1 MGGEGCRERRG
12 GDHKKDK
19 FAAKREKVIS
29 FISNLKGRESPYT
42 RKKGQRLH
50 LSSELSISKL
60 FTLYNASVS
69 SELKV
74 KKIFFSKIFST
85 KFNLGFGTPATDT

>member
-19 FAAKREKVIS
+19 FAAKREKFIS

-42 RKKGQRLH
+42 RKKGQRLY

-74 KKIFFSKIFST
+74 KKHFYFKKYSAQ
-85 KFNLGFGTPATDT
+85 NLI